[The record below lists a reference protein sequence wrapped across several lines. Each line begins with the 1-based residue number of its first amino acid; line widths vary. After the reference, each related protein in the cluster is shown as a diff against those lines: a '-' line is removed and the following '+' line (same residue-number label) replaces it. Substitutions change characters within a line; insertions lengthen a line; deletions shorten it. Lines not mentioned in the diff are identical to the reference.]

1 MRRRDRFVRP
11 RRRSFSDR
19 ERIVATVTSAI
30 VLRDGR
36 RLAYRR
42 YGPTDGA
49 PLLFMPGAGCGRL
62 MTFGGAALA
71 DHQIQLI
78 SVDRPG
84 LGASSPDPL
93 KTFDSI
99 ADDVAALIEE
109 VVGRPVP
116 VVANSQGAPFGLA
129 LATTGWISALV
140 LVSPIDDV
148 GYPPITA
155 LLPEDYRSLVAAVAR
170 DPYPALQRLATY
182 TPGALFETVMSD
194 YPPSDEAV
202 YGRPEFQTQLRAA
215 LDDGFASGATGY
227 ARDTVLAMSAW
238 PAKLFDPGVDVRILF
253 GADDRVHSTDLGA
266 TLADRIRGAHR
277 DVIDG
282 VGGALL
288 WALPDLV
295 LARAVATD

>member
-1 MRRRDRFVRP
+1 
-11 RRRSFSDR
+11 
-19 ERIVATVTSAI
+19 VTSAI

-36 RLAYRR
+36 QLAYRR
-42 YGPTDGA
+42 YGPADGA

-93 KTFDSI
+93 KT
-99 ADDVAALIEE
+99 
-109 VVGRPVP
+109 
-116 VVANSQGAPFGLA
+116 
-129 LATTGWISALV
+129 
-140 LVSPIDDV
+140 
-148 GYPPITA
+148 
-155 LLPEDYRSLVAAVAR
+155 
-170 DPYPALQRLATY
+170 
-182 TPGALFETVMSD
+182 
-194 YPPSDEAV
+194 
-202 YGRPEFQTQLRAA
+202 RAA

-227 ARDTVLAMSAW
+227 ARDTILAMSAW

-266 TLADRIRGAHR
+266 TLANRIRGAHR
-277 DVIDG
+277 DIIDG

-295 LARAVATD
+295 LARAATDLDSG